1 VKPPWSHS
9 NPLRV
14 NQLTVKRVFRNAG
27 LAGQKVLAS
36 QSVLTLNKRGRDEEI
51 MGKERRRLPVLA
63 LSDGLIVCKKKLV
76 KKTTCRE
83 DV

>member
-1 VKPPWSHS
+1 M
-9 NPLRV
+9 
-14 NQLTVKRVFRNAG
+14 
-27 LAGQKVLAS
+27 LAS

-76 KKTTCRE
+76 KKTTAGKTCKTEKAKCASCRAE
-83 DV
+83 TKGEVS